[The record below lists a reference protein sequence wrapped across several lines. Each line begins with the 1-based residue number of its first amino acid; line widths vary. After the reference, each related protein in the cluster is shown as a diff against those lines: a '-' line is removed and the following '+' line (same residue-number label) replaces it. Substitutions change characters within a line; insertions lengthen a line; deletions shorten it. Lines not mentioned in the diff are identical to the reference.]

1 MKHYLIYQIR
11 NNLNGKIYIGKHE
24 TFNVDDDYFG
34 SGKYLKRAIKKYG
47 LENFTKTILI
57 DLKNAEEMNFLE
69 RIVVTPEFCA
79 REDVYNINVG
89 GDGGWH
95 FNNTLLHHNNL
106 HNHRHTGFIMRDEN
120 GHNAGNRKILS
131 YSKEEFEKYCTK
143 ISDSVKSTI
152 KKNGFWW
159 NGKKHSTETKQKLS
173 DKAKVRCG
181 QMNNQY
187 GTMWICN
194 DKTHESKKILKTD
207 DIPVGWRKGRFCK

>member
-57 DLKNAEEMNFLE
+57 ELQNVEEMNLLE
-69 RIVVTPEFCA
+69 KMVVTPEFCA

-89 GDGGWH
+89 GDGGWQY
-95 FNNTLLHHNNL
+95 NNNPIHHNNL
-106 HNHRHTGFIMRDEN
+106 HNHRHTGFVMLDEN
-120 GHNAGNRKILS
+120 GHNAGTRKILS
-131 YSKEEFEKYCTK
+131 YSAEEFERYCMK

-152 KKNGFWW
+152 KKNSFWW
-159 NGKKHSTETKQKLS
+159 SG
-173 DKAKVRCG
+173 
-181 QMNNQY
+181 
-187 GTMWICN
+187 
-194 DKTHESKKILKTD
+194 KTH
-207 DIPVGWRKGRFCK
+207 